1 MYKNEFC
8 PLCVIIRQEYFIDNQ
23 EHLLNCK
30 VVNETDEVAELEVEY
45 NDIFSE
51 NISKQEKITII
62 LENKFNKRKKLETGL
77 KIN

>member
-1 MYKNEFC
+1 MYKDEFC
-8 PLCVIIRQEYFIDNQ
+8 PLCDTIRQEYFIDNQ

-30 VVNETDEVAELEVEY
+30 VVNETAEVTEIEVDY

-62 LENKFNKRKKLETGL
+62 LDNKFNKRKKLETGL

>member
-1 MYKNEFC
+1 MNK
-8 PLCVIIRQEYFIDNQ
+8 
-23 EHLLNCK
+23 
-30 VVNETDEVAELEVEY
+30 TAEVTEIEVDY

-62 LENKFNKRKKLETGL
+62 LDNKFNKRKKLETGL